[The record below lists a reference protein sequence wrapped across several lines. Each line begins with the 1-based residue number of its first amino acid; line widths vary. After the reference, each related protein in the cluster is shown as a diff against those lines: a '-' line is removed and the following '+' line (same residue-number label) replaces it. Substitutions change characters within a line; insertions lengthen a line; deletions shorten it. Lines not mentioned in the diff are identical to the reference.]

1 MKNVLIVCTSNKTR
15 SPMAMEIAN
24 SIAEKKHAPYC
35 FKSAGIA
42 AIGNHVDDNV
52 AAVLEEIGIK
62 TEYVPTSITEYDLDS
77 FDAVHVMTNRQKI
90 TLCSCYPD
98 KNLEEKITVLGITDP
113 YYDGISAYRKCRDR
127 LIEFYEEYISEQK

>member
-77 FDAVHVMTNRQKI
+77 FDAIHVMTQRQKI
-90 TLCSCYPD
+90 TLCSFYND
-98 KNLEEKITVLGITDP
+98 KDIENKITVLGVSDP
-113 YYDGISAYRKCRDR
+113 YYGGIDAYRKCRDK
-127 LIEFYEEYISEQK
+127 LVEFYEMYIV